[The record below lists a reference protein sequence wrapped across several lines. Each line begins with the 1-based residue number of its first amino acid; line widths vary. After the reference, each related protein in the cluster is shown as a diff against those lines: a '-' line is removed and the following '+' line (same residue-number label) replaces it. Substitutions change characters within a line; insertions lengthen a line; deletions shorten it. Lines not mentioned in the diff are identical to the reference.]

1 MKLFP
6 ISLGCPKNAVDLQ
19 IVLNGVCGSG
29 DIVHDVSEADV
40 MLINTCAFIDTAK
53 QEAID
58 TILDA
63 VELKREKPHLKI
75 IVTGCLPQRFKQ
87 QLRAEIPEVDIYI
100 YDTETRHMVERVRN
114 FLPQKKRVEREPI
127 ALFPRHSVYVKIS
140 DGCNNRCSYCAIP
153 LIKGDYK
160 SRPPAD
166 IIEET
171 RQFVQR
177 GAREI
182 NLVAQDSTY
191 YGRDLPGDV
200 SLAELLEKLDKIQNV
215 DWIRLL
221 YTHPAHWDNR
231 LVDAVAKLETVVK
244 YVDLPIQHIS
254 DRILERMGRKIKRA
268 DIEKLI
274 DRLRQ
279 SIPGVVL
286 RTSIIV
292 GFPGETADDF
302 EELVDF
308 IQTTRFERL
317 GVFVYSH
324 EEGTRAY
331 RLSDDVPYEIKLQR
345 QQDLL
350 DEQADISESFNRSL
364 IGRELLILV
373 DELDKEKAV
382 GRTQWDAPEIDN
394 RVLISSDVDVGNF
407 YRVKITDAD
416 TFEMHGVVVNG

>member
-1 MKLFP
+1 VKLFP

-19 IVLNGVCGSG
+19 IVLSGVCGAG
-29 DIVHDVSEADV
+29 DIARDMREADV
-40 MLINTCAFIDTAK
+40 VLINTCAFIDIAK

-58 TILDA
+58 TILDVVA
-63 VELKREKPHLKI
+63 FKRENPHLRI

-87 QLRAEIPEVDIYI
+87 QLRAEIPEVDLYI
-100 YDTETRHMVERVRN
+100 CDTETRHMVERVRD
-114 FLPQKKRVEREPI
+114 FLPRKKRFGREPI
-127 ALFPRHSVYVKIS
+127 TLFPRHSAYVKIS

-160 SRPPAD
+160 SRLPAD
-166 IIEET
+166 IVEET
-171 RQFVQR
+171 RQLVLR

-191 YGRDLPGDV
+191 YGCDLPGDV
-200 SLAELLEKLDKIQNV
+200 SLAALLEKLDKIPNV

-231 LVDAVAKLETVVK
+231 LIDTVAKLETVVK
-244 YVDLPIQHIS
+244 YIDLPIQHIS
-254 DRILERMGRKIKRA
+254 DRILDRMGRKTKRA

-274 DRLRQ
+274 GRLRYH
-279 SIPGVVL
+279 IPGVVL

-292 GFPGETADDF
+292 GFPGETVDDF
-302 EELVDF
+302 EELIAF
-308 IQTTRFERL
+308 IQATRFERL

-331 RLSDDVPYEIKLQR
+331 RLFDDVPYAIKLQR

-373 DELDKEKAV
+373 DELDNGKGV
-382 GRTQWDAPEIDN
+382 GRTQWDAPDIDN
-394 RVLISSDVDVGNF
+394 RVLISSDVDVGQF